1 MAEIEKNWYVLRTI
15 SGKESNV
22 KEYIELDMKNHGY
35 EQYVTQVLIPT
46 ENVIKTTATN
56 KRVEQKRNL
65 LPGYVLVEAALV
77 GEIPHMLRNTP
88 GVLGFIGGMD
98 KPSPVRQSELNRMLG
113 VGSEEETS
121 TMNVQTDF
129 TVGETVKV
137 ADGPFSGFD
146 GTIESVNAD
155 KQKLKV
161 SVKIFGRVTPL
172 ELSFAQVSKE
182 VRYTITYDE
191 NGHGSISGVTISG
204 SEIDPQKTYKLA
216 TNDFMAKGG
225 DGYEVLLNAV
235 DKFNTSMLIS
245 NVVIDYAASLEDAI
259 TPSTDGRI
267 TVIGGTLPQ

>member
-113 VGSEEETS
+113 VGSEEEAS

-182 VRYTITYDE
+182 
-191 NGHGSISGVTISG
+191 
-204 SEIDPQKTYKLA
+204 
-216 TNDFMAKGG
+216 MA
-225 DGYEVLLNAV
+225 
-235 DKFNTSMLIS
+235 
-245 NVVIDYAASLEDAI
+245 
-259 TPSTDGRI
+259 
-267 TVIGGTLPQ
+267 